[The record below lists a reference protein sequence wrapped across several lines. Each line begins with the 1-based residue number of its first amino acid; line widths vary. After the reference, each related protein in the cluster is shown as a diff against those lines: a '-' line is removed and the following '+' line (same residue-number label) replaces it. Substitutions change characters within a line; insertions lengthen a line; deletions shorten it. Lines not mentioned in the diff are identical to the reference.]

1 MTNNEPDGEWGE
13 ARRSFSSRTPVN
25 DNPDQ
30 VVYRRGFVTRHQV
43 TGWRFVM
50 RRIAS
55 GIALHDTRMLVDPLR
70 TQSRA
75 VLMGGLILVTG
86 LAGCFVFSLIRPN
99 GQVGNNAVLADR
111 STAALYV
118 RVGDDLHPVLNL
130 TSARLIA
137 GHPVNPTT
145 VKSSELD
152 RFPRGNLIGIPGAPE
167 RMVQNT
173 SHDAN
178 WTVCDAV
185 SEPAQGGH
193 AAHSTGVTVIAG
205 PPDSRGARAA
215 TLGSGQAVLVDFTN
229 DKGTSTWLLWD
240 GRRSQI
246 DLANHAVTNA
256 LGLGVDLPAPRPI
269 AAGLFNA
276 IPEAPSLTAS
286 GIPNAGAPANFG
298 VPAPIGAVAVSYA
311 LDQSSSGA
319 VRYYAVLPD
328 GLQPISPVLA
338 AILRNTNSY
347 GLDQPP
353 RLGADEVAKLPVSRM
368 LDTTRYP
375 DRQIAIVDAA
385 KNPVTCAYWSKP
397 AGAAT
402 SSLSLLFGSAL
413 PVSDAVRTLD
423 LVGGGSSQAI
433 ATRVALAPGT
443 GYFTQTVG
451 GGPTSPG
458 TGALFWVSDTG
469 VRYGIDNEAD
479 SASGAAGHGK
489 TVEALGLSAPAIPI
503 PWSMLSLFANG
514 PTLSRADALLA
525 HDGLPPDSRPGRP
538 ASAEGEPR

>member
-1 MTNNEPDGEWGE
+1 MTNPEPQDD
-13 ARRSFSSRTPVN
+13 RRSFSSRTPVN
-25 DNPDQ
+25 DNPDK

-43 TGWRFVM
+43 TGWHFVM

-75 VLMGGLILVTG
+75 VLMGALILITG
-86 LAGCFVFSLIRPN
+86 LVGCFVFSLIRPS
-99 GQVGNNAVLADR
+99 GSAGNNAVLADR

-130 TSARLIA
+130 TSARLIV
-137 GHPVNPTT
+137 GRPVNPTT

-167 RMVQNT
+167 RMVQNA

-185 SEPAQGGH
+185 SGTSRG
-193 AAHSTGVTVIAG
+193 AHSTGVAVIAG
-205 PPDSRGARAA
+205 PPDGDGARAA
-215 TLGSGQAVLVDFTN
+215 AIHANQGILVDN
-229 DKGTSTWLLWD
+229 GANTWLLWD
-240 GRRSQI
+240 GKRSQI

-256 LGLGVDLPAPRPI
+256 LGLGLGAPEVPASRPI
-269 AAGLFNA
+269 APGLFNA
-276 IPEAPSLTAS
+276 IPEAPPLAPPP
-286 GIPNAGAPANFG
+286 IPNSGDPAGFS
-298 VPAPIGAVAVSYA
+298 VPAPIGAVVVSYG
-311 LDQSSSGA
+311 LEQNSSGT

-353 RLGADEVAKLPVSRM
+353 RIGADQVAKLPVSRM

-375 DRQIAIVDAA
+375 DQQIVVVDAA

-402 SSLSLLFGSAL
+402 SSLSLLSGSVL
-413 PVSDAVRTLD
+413 PVPDGVRTVD
-423 LVGGGSSQAI
+423 LVGGGSQGNGST

-451 GGPTSPG
+451 GGAAAPAAGS
-458 TGALFWVSDTG
+458 LFWVSDTG
-469 VRYGIDNEAD
+469 VRDGIDNEAENGP
-479 SASGAAGHGK
+479 GAAGHGK
-489 TVEALGLSAPAIPI
+489 TVEALGLSAPAVPI
-503 PWSMLSLFANG
+503 PWSVLSLFATG
-514 PTLSRADALLA
+514 PALSRADALLA
-525 HDGLPPDSRPGRP
+525 HDGLPPDTKPGRP
-538 ASAEGEPR
+538 VAAEGGPRRAG

>member
-1 MTNNEPDGEWGE
+1 MTNPEPQDD
-13 ARRSFSSRTPVN
+13 RRSFSSRTPVN
-25 DNPDQ
+25 DNPDK

-43 TGWRFVM
+43 TGWHFVM

-75 VLMGGLILVTG
+75 VLMGALILITG
-86 LAGCFVFSLIRPN
+86 LVGCFVFSLIRPS
-99 GQVGNNAVLADR
+99 GSAGNNAVLADR

-130 TSARLIA
+130 TSARLIV
-137 GHPVNPTT
+137 GRPVNPTT

-167 RMVQNT
+167 RMVQNA

-185 SEPAQGGH
+185 SGTSRG
-193 AAHSTGVTVIAG
+193 AHSTGVAVIAG
-205 PPDSRGARAA
+205 PPDGDGARAA
-215 TLGSGQAVLVDFTN
+215 AIHANQGILVDN
-229 DKGTSTWLLWD
+229 GANTWLLWD
-240 GRRSQI
+240 GKRSQI
-246 DLANHAVTNA
+246 DLANHAITNA
-256 LGLGVDLPAPRPI
+256 LGLGLGAPDVPAPRPI
-269 AAGLFNA
+269 AQGLFNA
-276 IPEAPSLTAS
+276 IPEAPPLTAPP
-286 GIPNAGAPANFG
+286 IPNSGGPAGFS
-298 VPAPIGAVAVSYA
+298 VPAPIGAVVVSYG
-311 LDQSSSGA
+311 LEQNSSGI

-353 RLGADEVAKLPVSRM
+353 RIGADQVAKLPVSRM
-368 LDTTRYP
+368 LDAARYP
-375 DRQIAIVDAA
+375 DQQIVVVDAA
-385 KNPVTCAYWSKP
+385 KNPVTCAHWSKP

-402 SSLSLLFGSAL
+402 SSLSLLSGSVL
-413 PVSDAVRTLD
+413 PVPDGVRTVD
-423 LVGGGSSQAI
+423 LVGGGSPANGST

-451 GGPTSPG
+451 A
-458 TGALFWVSDTG
+458 GAAAPAAGSLFWVSDTG
-469 VRYGIDNEAD
+469 VRYGIDNEAENGP
-479 SASGAAGHGK
+479 GAAGHGK
-489 TVEALGLSAPAIPI
+489 TVEALGLSAPAVPI
-503 PWSMLSLFANG
+503 PWSVLSLFASG
-514 PTLSRADALLA
+514 PALSRADALLA
-525 HDGLPPDSRPGRP
+525 HDGLAPDTKPGRP
-538 ASAEGEPR
+538 VAAEGGLR

>member
-1 MTNNEPDGEWGE
+1 MTTNHEPDGEWTGE
-13 ARRSFSSRTPVN
+13 RRSFSSRTPVN

-43 TGWRFVM
+43 SGWRFVM

-75 VLMGGLILVTG
+75 VLMGVLILITG
-86 LAGCFVFSLIRPN
+86 LAGCFVFSLIRPS
-99 GQVGNNAVLADR
+99 GTAGNNAVLADR

-130 TSARLIA
+130 TSARLIV
-137 GHPVNPTT
+137 GRPVDPTT

-173 SHDAN
+173 TRDAN

-185 SEPAQGGH
+185 AGTSH

-205 PPDSRGARAA
+205 VPDGDGARAA
-215 TLGSGQAVLVDFTN
+215 AIRANQGILVDN
-229 DKGTSTWLLWD
+229 GGSTWLLW
-240 GRRSQI
+240 GGKRSRI

-256 LGLGVDLPAPRPI
+256 LGLGQGNSDVPAPRPI
-269 AAGLFNA
+269 ALGLFNA
-276 IPEAPSLTAS
+276 IPESPALTAPP
-286 GIPNAGAPANFG
+286 IPNAGNPPGFS
-298 VPAPIGAVAVSYA
+298 VPAPIGGVVVSHS
-311 LDQSSSGA
+311 LEKNSSDTA
-319 VRYYAVLPD
+319 RYYAVLPD
-328 GLQPISPVLA
+328 GLQPVSPVLA

-353 RLGADEVAKLPVSRM
+353 RLGADEVAKLPVSRL
-368 LDTTRYP
+368 LDTARYP
-375 DRQIAIVDAA
+375 DQEVVPIDAA
-385 KNPVTCAYWSKP
+385 KDPVTCAYWSKP

-402 SSLSLLFGSAL
+402 SSLSLLSGSVL
-413 PVSDAVRTLD
+413 PVPDSIRTVD
-423 LVGGGSSQAI
+423 LVGGGSPGT

-443 GYFTQTVG
+443 GYFAQTVS
-451 GGPTSPG
+451 GGPSSPG
-458 TGALFWVSDTG
+458 VGSLFWISDTG
-469 VRYGIDNEAD
+469 VRYGIDNEAEN
-479 SASGAAGHGK
+479 GGKGK
-489 TVEALGLSAPAIPI
+489 TVEALGLSGSPVPI
-503 PWSMLSLFANG
+503 PWSVLSLFASG
-514 PTLSRADALLA
+514 PALSRADALLA
-525 HDGLPPDSRPGRP
+525 HDGLAPDARPGRP
-538 ASAEGEPR
+538 ASAEGGSR